1 MDFKMNSSATTRFKR
16 PNFFVIGAEKAGTT
30 SLCEL
35 LSQHP
40 DVFFSQPK
48 EPGFFMRP
56 CGEWQ
61 SLEWYEALFA
71 SAAGC
76 TAVGEGSTTYSKCQT
91 HPGTA
96 RRIAE
101 YASDARIIYI
111 VRHPLRRLE
120 SQWIQRRSMSLPTHL
135 GFAAAVRK
143 DQVLLDAS
151 LYWRNLSAYRN
162 HFDDSRILVLF
173 LEDMKA
179 NPSATLQSCF
189 RFLQVD
195 PDIALVDP
203 GRVRNSADEKREE
216 RGVLRI
222 ARRLPLFSNLR
233 DRFLSR
239 TTRDMFKSL
248 LTRPIRQR
256 PEWEED
262 TRTWFLEQI
271 AADNACLLEFAGKP
285 TGFWQLN
292 AEQSGLP
299 AA

>member
-1 MDFKMNSSATTRFKR
+1 MKSSATTHFKR

-48 EPGFFMRP
+48 EPSFFMCP

-61 SLEWYEALFA
+61 SLQWYESLFA
-71 SAAGC
+71 SAGGC

-101 YASDARIIYI
+101 YAPDARIIYI

-120 SQWIQRRSMSLPTHL
+120 SQWIQRRSMSLPTHRS
-135 GFAAAVRK
+135 FAAAVQK
-143 DQVLLDAS
+143 DRVLLDAS
-151 LYWRNLSAYRN
+151 LYWRNLSVYRD

-189 RFLQVD
+189 EFLQVD
-195 PDIALVDP
+195 PDIALVDLN
-203 GRVRNSADEKREE
+203 RVRNSRDEKREE
-216 RGVLRI
+216 RGVLRM
-222 ARRLPLFSNLR
+222 ARRLPLFSKLR
-233 DRFLSR
+233 DRLLSQTAREIFR
-239 TTRDMFKSL
+239 TL
-248 LTRPIRQR
+248 LTRPIGQR
-256 PEWEED
+256 PEWED
-262 TRTWFLEQI
+262 DARAWFLKEI
-271 AADNACLLEFAGKP
+271 AADNARLLKFAGKP
-285 TGFWQLN
+285 TDYWQLN
-292 AEQSGLP
+292 DEQTGLS